1 MLELIPITQ
10 LALPI
15 PDAISDRAWQQ
26 AQADVSIE
34 TQWHIYLNQIATAL
48 LVEYLQEDF
57 PNVRVGSPENTRPL
71 VNGSILQLNGK
82 RLVLVPSKAIDH
94 SELVIPQEWID
105 IPDWA
110 GDYFLAVQ
118 IDPDEQMLHCW
129 GYTTHQMVKAKA
141 QYDANDRTYNLAA
154 SNLVADVS
162 GLWVIQQINP
172 QEVTQSA
179 VAPLAAVASTQ
190 AENLLQRLVA
200 VRNPRLEIPFELWG
214 GLVSDRNWRDRLVE
228 LRQGATSLRTDVITA
243 VNQLSSWMQNVF
255 ASGWQAVEDFW
266 GADAELAFAF
276 RQAATASPPVRRV
289 KALRFTDQLLLL
301 LVSIEAE
308 ADGRMGIQV
317 QLRSSERTEILPSGV
332 TLALL
337 SSDDEVMQSIATRDQ
352 DNAIQLP
359 RFRSVPGTEFKIQVQ
374 LGATVFCESFM
385 V

>member
-15 PDAISDRAWQQ
+15 PDAMSDRAWQQ

-34 TQWHIYLNQIATAL
+34 AQWNIYLNQIAMAL

-57 PNVRVGSPENTRPL
+57 PNVRVSSPVNTSPL
-71 VNGSILQLNGK
+71 VNGTVLQLNTK
-82 RLVLVPSKAIDH
+82 RLVLLPSKAIDQ
-94 SELVIPQEWID
+94 SELVIPQEWMD

-118 IDPDEQMLHCW
+118 VDPDEQMLHCW

-141 QYDANDRTYNLAA
+141 QYDASDRTYNLAA
-154 SNLVADVS
+154 HNLIADVS

-172 QEVTQSA
+172 QEVTQTA

-190 AENLLQRLVA
+190 AENLLQRLVN

-214 GLVSDRNWRDRLVE
+214 ALVGDRNWRDRLVE
-228 LRQGATSLRTDVITA
+228 LRQGEASLRTDVITA
-243 VNQLSSWMQNVF
+243 VNQLSGWMQNVF
-255 ASGWQAVEDFW
+255 ATGWQAVEDFW
-266 GADAELAFAF
+266 GEDAELAFAF
-276 RQAATASPPVRRV
+276 RQAATEAPPVRRV
-289 KALRFTDQLLLL
+289 KALRFADQLLLL
-301 LVSIEAE
+301 VVSVETE

-317 QLRSSERTEILPSGV
+317 QLRSSERTETLPSGV

-374 LGATVFCESFM
+374 LGATAFCESFM

>member
-10 LALPI
+10 LTLPI
-15 PDAISDRAWQQ
+15 PDAMSDRAWQQ
-26 AQADVSIE
+26 AQAYGSIE
-34 TQWHIYLNQIATAL
+34 TQWHVYLNQIAMAL

-57 PNVRVGSPENTRPL
+57 PNVRLGSPENTLPL
-71 VNGSILQLNGK
+71 LNGSILQLNGK
-82 RLVLVPSKAIDH
+82 RLVLVPSQAIDH

-154 SNLVADVS
+154 PNLIADIS

-172 QEVTQSA
+172 EEVTQAA

-190 AENLLQRLVA
+190 AENLLQRLVT
-200 VRNPRLEIPFELWG
+200 VGHPRLEIPFELWG

-228 LRQGATSLRTDVITA
+228 LRQGETSLRTDVITA

-255 ASGWQAVEDFW
+255 ATGWQAVEDFW
-266 GADAELAFAF
+266 GEDAELAFAF
-276 RQAATASPPVRRV
+276 RQAATAAPPVRRV
-289 KALRFTDQLLLL
+289 KALRFADQLLLL
-301 LVSIEAE
+301 VVAVEPE

-332 TLALL
+332 TLELL
-337 SSDDEVMQSIATRDQ
+337 SSDEEVMQSIATRDQ

-374 LGATVFCESFM
+374 LGAATFCESFM

>member
-1 MLELIPITQ
+1 L
-10 LALPI
+10 
-15 PDAISDRAWQQ
+15 
-26 AQADVSIE
+26 
-34 TQWHIYLNQIATAL
+34 
-48 LVEYLQEDF
+48 
-57 PNVRVGSPENTRPL
+57 
-71 VNGSILQLNGK
+71 
-82 RLVLVPSKAIDH
+82 PSKAIDQ
-94 SELVIPQEWID
+94 SELVIPQEWMD

-118 IDPDEQMLHCW
+118 VDPDEQMLHCW

-141 QYDANDRTYNLAA
+141 QYDASDRTYNLAA
-154 SNLVADVS
+154 HNLIADVS

-172 QEVTQSA
+172 QEVTQTA

-190 AENLLQRLVA
+190 AENLLQRLVN

-214 GLVSDRNWRDRLVE
+214 ALVGDRNWRDRLVE
-228 LRQGATSLRTDVITA
+228 LRQGEASLRTDVITA
-243 VNQLSSWMQNVF
+243 VNQLSGWMQNVF
-255 ASGWQAVEDFW
+255 ATGWQAVEDFW
-266 GADAELAFAF
+266 GEDAELAFAF
-276 RQAATASPPVRRV
+276 RQAATEAPPVRRV
-289 KALRFTDQLLLL
+289 KALRFADQLLLL
-301 LVSIEAE
+301 VVSVETE

-317 QLRSSERTEILPSGV
+317 QLRSSERTETLPSGV

-374 LGATVFCESFM
+374 LGATAFCESFM